1 MGELLEL
8 SSDFESRFKNTL
20 NEISEQ
26 TYYEDV
32 MDVDFQELGINSIA
46 FVRLI
51 VALENEFDV
60 EFDDGSLDVNSF
72 TTLRQ
77 LMKYA
82 EECWLQSQ

>member
-1 MGELLEL
+1 MGEVIGLNR
-8 SSDFESRFKNTL
+8 DFESRFKKTL
-20 NEISEQ
+20 SDIAEQ
-26 TYYEDV
+26 SFGEEV

-77 LMKYA
+77 LLKYA
-82 EECWLQSQ
+82 EECWLQAQ